1 MDNFLNIKDIK
12 GIDYYMLG
20 GETCRKKTAFGFNGT
35 LENIK
40 FFNSAL
46 DEETV
51 KKMTTNAVTGHL
63 IYTANDTTG
72 SNYFRIPVLYTLA
85 MVGYFQALTLVTVEL
100 MIS

>member
-1 MDNFLNIKDIK
+1 MDNFLSIKDIK

-20 GETCRKKTAFGFNGT
+20 GVKRAGKTAFGFNGT

-51 KKMTTNAVTGHL
+51 KKDDNKRCYWTFN
-63 IYTANDTTG
+63 
-72 SNYFRIPVLYTLA
+72 LY
-85 MVGYFQALTLVTVEL
+85 G
-100 MIS
+100 